1 MRREMRGEE
10 RGPLLWEAR
19 TGSLRRDELRR
30 FAMRLRREVAN
41 GREFHCLVTGDAR
54 LRELNRRFLGKDWAT
69 DVLSFPSGHGAV
81 LGELAISMDR
91 AREQA
96 REQGHAV
103 ATEVKILMLHGLLHL
118 LGMDHEKDRGEM
130 ARAERG
136 WREKLALPAG
146 LIERADEAC

>member
-1 MRREMRGEE
+1 MRGRA

-19 TGSLRRDELRR
+19 TGSLGREELRR
-30 FAMRLRREVAN
+30 FAMRLRREVAS
-41 GREFHCLVTGDAR
+41 GRAFYCLVTGDAR

-81 LGELAISMDR
+81 LGELAISADR

-96 REQGHAV
+96 REQGHGV
-103 ATEVKILMLHGLLHL
+103 GTEIKILMLHGVLHL
-118 LGMDHEKDRGEM
+118 LGMDHERDGGEM

-136 WREKLALPAG
+136 WREKLGLPAG
-146 LIERADEAC
+146 LIERAGGA

>member
-1 MRREMRGEE
+1 MRGREQ
-10 RGPLLWEAR
+10 GPLLWEAR

-41 GREFHCLVTGDAR
+41 GREFHCLIAGDAR
-54 LRELNRRFLGKDWAT
+54 LHELNRRFLGKDRPT
-69 DVLSFPSGHGAV
+69 DVLSFPSGHGPN
-81 LGELAISMDR
+81 LGEMAISMDR

-103 ATEVKILMLHGLLHL
+103 GTEVKILMLHGLLHL
-118 LGMDHEKDRGEM
+118 LGMDHERDGGQM
-130 ARAERG
+130 ARTERR
-136 WREKLALPAG
+136 WRERLALPAG